1 MADAQPMIRGGTR
14 ATQPG
19 YLLFLLMAGY
29 LLSFL
34 DRQIL
39 VMLIAPIS
47 RDFGLSDTD
56 FSLLYGFG
64 FVTFY
69 TILGLIFGRLIDSAN
84 RTRTLALC
92 IGIWSLAT
100 IGCGLAAN
108 FTQLFAA
115 RMLVGIGEAALAPAA
130 YSIIAD
136 IYPAE
141 RRGRAFA
148 LYTMGMYLGAG
159 LAFAVGGSLVQ
170 MLGGIET
177 ITIAGFAVRSWQ
189 TAFFIAGLP
198 GLVLA
203 IALLLR
209 PEPARGAMAGDAAL
223 GGPERASLGG
233 FLRHY
238 RARWRLYVAHNFGF
252 GCHICFG
259 YAITV
264 WLPVTFM
271 RVHHMPPA
279 VAGLSFGLALMVMG
293 PAGAWLGSTV
303 AETMAKRGAK
313 ESQLAATAWAC
324 LVQLAAIIAA
334 TTIGTTWSAFA
345 CGAVAIALIGF
356 PAGLNAASLQ
366 LITPPVLRGQ
376 AGGLF
381 ILIGNFLGLGL
392 GPLVVALLTDKV
404 FGQPEAVGRS
414 LMMVGLVVLPVGA
427 ALLFWG
433 SRLFARFNSYPA
445 VSAPS

>member
-1 MADAQPMIRGGTR
+1 MVD
-14 ATQPG
+14 ATQDNPAARSSRPG
-19 YLLFLLMAGY
+19 YFLFLLMAGY

-69 TILGLIFGRLIDSAN
+69 TFLGLAFGRLMDSAN
-84 RTRTLALC
+84 RTRTLAIC
-92 IGIWSLAT
+92 IAVWSLAT
-100 IGCGLAAN
+100 IACGLAAN

-115 RMLVGIGEAALAPAA
+115 RMMVGIGEAALAPAA

-136 IYPAE
+136 IYPAQ

-148 LYTMGMYLGAG
+148 IYSMGMYLGAG
-159 LAFAVGGSLVQ
+159 LAFALGGSLVQ
-170 MLGGIET
+170 MLAGIET
-177 ITIAGFAVRSWQ
+177 VTVAGIAMRSWQ
-189 TAFFIAGLP
+189 TAFFVAGLP

-203 IALLLR
+203 VALLLR
-209 PEPARGAMAGDAAL
+209 PEPTRGAMAGDAAL
-223 GGPERASLGG
+223 GGPERASLGA

-238 RARWRLYVAHNFGF
+238 HARWRLYVAHNLGF

-264 WLPVTFM
+264 WLPVMFM

-279 VAGLSFGLALMVMG
+279 VAGLSFGLTLVVMG
-293 PAGAWLGSTV
+293 PAGAWLGSV
-303 AETMAKRGAK
+303 IAEAMARRGAR
-313 ESQLAATAWAC
+313 ESQLAATACAC
-324 LVQLAAIIAA
+324 LAQLVAIIAA
-334 TTIGTTWSAFA
+334 TTIGATWPAFA
-345 CGAVAIALIGF
+345 FGAVAIALIGF

-381 ILIGNFLGLGL
+381 ILVGNFLGLGL
-392 GPLVVALLTDKV
+392 GPLVVARLTDKV
-404 FGQPEAVGRS
+404 FGRPEAVGQS
-414 LMMVGLVVLPVGA
+414 LMLVGLVVLPLGA
-427 ALLFWG
+427 ALLWWG
-433 SRLFARFNSYPA
+433 SRLFARFS
-445 VSAPS
+445 SAQAGSGAA

>member
-1 MADAQPMIRGGTR
+1 MANAEHRNRTGAPATR
-14 ATQPG
+14 PG

-56 FSLLYGFG
+56 FGLLYGFG

-69 TILGLIFGRLIDSAN
+69 TVLGLIFGRLIDSAN
-84 RTRTLALC
+84 RTRTLAIC
-92 IGIWSLAT
+92 IALWSLAT

-115 RMLVGIGEAALAPAA
+115 RMMVGIGEAALAPAA

-148 LYTMGMYLGAG
+148 IYTMGMYLGAG

-170 MLGGIET
+170 MLAGVET
-177 ITIAGFAVRSWQ
+177 VTIAGIAVRSWQ

-203 IALLLR
+203 AALLLR
-209 PEPARGAMAGDAAL
+209 PEPPRGAMAGDAAL
-223 GGPERASLGG
+223 GGPERASLGA

-238 RARWRLYVAHNFGF
+238 RARWRLYVAHNLGF

-264 WLPVTFM
+264 WLPVMFM

-279 VAGLSFGLALMVMG
+279 VAGLGFGLTLMVMG
-293 PAGAWLGSTV
+293 PAGAWLGSAV
-303 AETMAKRGAK
+303 AEAMARRGAR
-313 ESQLAATAWAC
+313 ESQLSATAYAC
-324 LVQLAAIIAA
+324 LAQLAAIAAA
-334 TTIGTTWSAFA
+334 TTIGATWPAFA
-345 CGAVAIALIGF
+345 FGAVAIALIGF

-404 FGQPEAVGRS
+404 FGRPDAVGQS
-414 LMMVGLVVLPVGA
+414 LMLVGLVVLPLGA

-433 SRLFARFNSYPA
+433 SRLFGRRNGYPTT
-445 VSAPS
+445 SPS

>member
-1 MADAQPMIRGGTR
+1 MAEAEQTHHAGMASTR
-14 ATQPG
+14 PG

-39 VMLIAPIS
+39 VMLITPIS

-69 TILGLIFGRLIDSAN
+69 TILGLFFGRLIDSTN
-84 RTRTLALC
+84 RTRTLAIC
-92 IGIWSLAT
+92 IALWSLAT
-100 IGCGLAAN
+100 IGCGLASN
-108 FTQLFAA
+108 FGQLFAA
-115 RMLVGIGEAALAPAA
+115 RMMVGIGEAALAPAA

-136 IYPAE
+136 IYPA
-141 RRGRAFA
+141 RKRGRAFA

-159 LAFAVGGSLVQ
+159 LAFSLGGSLVQ
-170 MLGGIET
+170 MLAGVET
-177 ITIAGFAVRSWQ
+177 VTIAGITLRSWQ

-198 GLVLA
+198 GIVLA
-203 IALLLR
+203 AALLLQ
-209 PEPARGAMAGDAAL
+209 PEPARGAMASDAAL
-223 GGPERASLGG
+223 SGPDRASLGA

-238 RARWRLYVAHNFGF
+238 GAHWRLYLAHNFGF

-279 VAGLSFGLALMVMG
+279 VAGLSFGLTLMVMG
-293 PAGAWLGSTV
+293 PAGAWLGSAI
-303 AETMAKRGAK
+303 AEASAKRGAR
-313 ESQLAATAWAC
+313 ESQLSTTAWAC
-324 LVQLAAIIAA
+324 LAQLAAIVAA
-334 TTIGTTWSAFA
+334 TSIGATWPAFA
-345 CGAVAIALIGF
+345 FGAIAIALIGF

-366 LITPPVLRGQ
+366 LITPPLLRGQ

-392 GPLVVALLTDKV
+392 GPLVVALLTDKF
-404 FGQPEAVGRS
+404 FGRPEAVGQS
-414 LMMVGLVVLPVGA
+414 LMLIGLVVLPLGA
-427 ALLFWG
+427 VLLLWG
-433 SRLFARFNSYPA
+433 SRLFARVNDA
-445 VSAPS
+445 AASARA